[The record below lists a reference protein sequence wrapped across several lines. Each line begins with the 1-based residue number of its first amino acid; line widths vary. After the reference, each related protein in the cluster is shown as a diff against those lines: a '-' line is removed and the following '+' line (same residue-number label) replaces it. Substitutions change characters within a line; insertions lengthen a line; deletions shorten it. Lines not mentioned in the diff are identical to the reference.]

1 MHETDIILAVDLDG
15 TLIKTDI
22 LHETFWSAFSKNW
35 KTTYKVIPALFKG
48 KANLKNYLNNFSEIN
63 IRTLPFNKSVIE
75 YVKKFK
81 ERGGRTALVT
91 ASNINI
97 AKNIADHLGIFDEV
111 YGSSSTSNLSGRK
124 KLELL
129 TSKYGKKKFS
139 YMGNSS
145 VDLIIWKYAFKAI
158 SVNASSV
165 LKKAC
170 NSINPN
176 TEHLR
181 INSSYNSIEIYIK
194 ALRVHQ
200 WLKNFLV
207 FLPMFA
213 SHKITVPYFLESLI
227 AFISFSLISSSV
239 YVLNDLLD
247 LNADRAHP
255 RKKERPF
262 ASGSIPISYCII
274 IIPFCFLL
282 GIATTFFIN
291 KSFLII
297 ILIYYILTAAY
308 SLFLKRKVIIDIFT
322 LASLYT
328 TRIIAGGA
336 ATQIEISFWLL
347 GFSIFI
353 FLSLAA
359 VKRQAELVDLGK
371 RGILKSIGRGYCVN
385 DLKKINFIAI
395 LSGFISV
402 LIIGMYTRSTE
413 VLLLYPNPYIL
424 WGVCCI
430 LSYWLIKMIIVSY
443 RGEMDDDPI
452 VFAVNDRMSQIL
464 FIAIVSLILLSATS
478 FKLIKDLIF

>member
-1 MHETDIILAVDLDG
+1 M
-15 TLIKTDI
+15 
-22 LHETFWSAFSKNW
+22 
-35 KTTYKVIPALFKG
+35 
-48 KANLKNYLNNFSEIN
+48 
-63 IRTLPFNKSVIE
+63 
-75 YVKKFK
+75 
-81 ERGGRTALVT
+81 
-91 ASNINI
+91 
-97 AKNIADHLGIFDEV
+97 
-111 YGSSSTSNLSGRK
+111 
-124 KLELL
+124 
-129 TSKYGKKKFS
+129 
-139 YMGNSS
+139 
-145 VDLIIWKYAFKAI
+145 
-158 SVNASSV
+158 
-165 LKKAC
+165 
-170 NSINPN
+170 
-176 TEHLR
+176 
-181 INSSYNSIEIYIK
+181 
-194 ALRVHQ
+194 
-200 WLKNFLV
+200 
-207 FLPMFA
+207 
-213 SHKITVPYFLESLI
+213 
-227 AFISFSLISSSV
+227 
-239 YVLNDLLD
+239 LNDLLD